1 MPQRFDLEYT
11 AEDGSKKRPIMIHR
25 VCFGS
30 IERFIGILIEHFAG
44 KFPVWLAPVQVK
56 VIPVSEKSMDYATG
70 VYEKL
75 KAAGIRTELDH
86 KDEKVGYKIRQ
97 AQLEKVPYMLVLG
110 EKEAAEGAITVRS
123 RDKGDLGA
131 AGLDAFIEDI
141 KKMIQT
147 KEK

>member
-1 MPQRFDLEYT
+1 
-11 AEDGSKKRPIMIHR
+11 
-25 VCFGS
+25 
-30 IERFIGILIEHFAG
+30 
-44 KFPVWLAPVQVK
+44 
-56 VIPVSEKSMDYATG
+56 MDYAKG

-75 KAAGIRTELDH
+75 KAAGIRTELDQ

-123 RDKGDLGA
+123 RDKGDLGSA
-131 AGLDAFIEDI
+131 QLEDFIADV
-141 KKMIQT
+141 KKMIET